1 MEGHEECA
9 EIEEYC
15 LAGDPGGDDAWDEWD
30 TAFCGAMMA
39 EPEPVDVPGCTDI
52 LAKNWDI
59 NATSDDGSCEP
70 FVFET
75 EDEVPGFGLLAA
87 VAAIGVALILR
98 RRL

>member
-1 MEGHEECA
+1 MDSEANNFNADATE
-9 EIEEYC
+9 
-15 LAGDPGGDDAWDEWD
+15 DDGSCTYDV
-30 TAFCGAMMA
+30 
-39 EPEPVDVPGCTDI
+39 VDVPGCTDI